1 LTEPLWGSIIDRNNN
16 GITPKEYIMA
26 NRDGDGFLIDMNEW
40 TPEVMMEMFE
50 TDGVE
55 VTDEKVAHINLARE
69 MYEESSM
76 VPRVK
81 DFGKALG
88 MDRKAKGL
96 YDEWKTGPMKQIAK
110 YGGLP
115 KPTGCV

>member
-1 LTEPLWGSIIDRNNN
+1 MSL
-16 GITPKEYIMA
+16 
-26 NRDGDGFLIDMNEW
+26 NRDGDGFLVNMNDW
-40 TPEVMMEMFE
+40 TPEVMMEMA
-50 TDGVE
+50 TADGVDLTE
-55 VTDEKVAHINLARE
+55 EMVGHINLARE
-69 MYEESSM
+69 MYDETSM
-76 VPRVK
+76 VPRIK

>member
-1 LTEPLWGSIIDRNNN
+1 MSI
-16 GITPKEYIMA
+16 E
-26 NRDGDGFLIDMNEW
+26 RDGDGFLLRMCDWNE
-40 TPEVMMEMFE
+40 TVMREMMEA
-50 TDGVE
+50 DGVDLTE
-55 VTDEKVAHINLARE
+55 EKVRHIELARD
-69 MYEESSM
+69 MYADTSM

>member
-1 LTEPLWGSIIDRNNN
+1 
-16 GITPKEYIMA
+16 M
-26 NRDGDGFLIDMNEW
+26 NRDGDGFLLNMNDW
-40 TPEVMMEMFE
+40 TLDVMFE
-50 TDGVE
+50 MALEDGVE
-55 VTDEKVAHINLARE
+55 MTDEKVRHIELARE
-69 MYEESSM
+69 MYEETSM

>member
-1 LTEPLWGSIIDRNNN
+1 MSI
-16 GITPKEYIMA
+16 E
-26 NRDGDGFLIDMNEW
+26 RDGDGFLIRMCDW
-40 TPEVMMEMFE
+40 TDEVMREMMEA
-50 TDGVE
+50 DGVE
-55 VTDEKVAHINLARE
+55 LTEEKVKHIELARE
-69 MYEESSM
+69 MYADTSM

-96 YDEWKTGPMKQIAK
+96 YEEWKTGPMKQIAK

>member
-1 LTEPLWGSIIDRNNN
+1 
-16 GITPKEYIMA
+16 MM
-26 NRDGDGFLIDMNEW
+26 NRDGDGFLVDMNEW
-40 TPEVMMEMFE
+40 TEAVMQEMAAD
-50 TDGVE
+50 DGVE
-55 VTDEKVAHINLARE
+55 LTEEMVGHIKLARE
-69 MYEESSM
+69 MYENDSM
-76 VPRVK
+76 VPRVR

-96 YDEWKTGPMKQIAK
+96 YDVWKSGPMKQIAK

>member
-1 LTEPLWGSIIDRNNN
+1 MSI
-16 GITPKEYIMA
+16 E
-26 NRDGDGFLIDMNEW
+26 RDGDGFLIRMCDW
-40 TPEVMMEMFE
+40 TPDVMEQMMKD
-50 TDGVE
+50 DGV
-55 VTDEKVAHINLARE
+55 VLTHEKKAHIELARE

-88 MDRKAKGL
+88 LDRKAKGL

>member
-1 LTEPLWGSIIDRNNN
+1 MSLE
-16 GITPKEYIMA
+16 
-26 NRDGDGFLIDMNEW
+26 RDGDGFLLAMSDW
-40 TPEVMMEMFE
+40 SVEVMHEMARE
-50 TDGVE
+50 
-55 VTDEKVAHINLARE
+55 DEKELTEEQVGHIMLARE
-69 MYEESSM
+69 MYEETSM

>member
-1 LTEPLWGSIIDRNNN
+1 MSLE
-16 GITPKEYIMA
+16 
-26 NRDGDGFLIDMNEW
+26 RDGDGFLIRMCDW
-40 TPEVMMEMFE
+40 TPEVMAEMMQS
-50 TDGVE
+50 DGVE
-55 VTDEKVAHINLARE
+55 LTEEKVKHIELARD
-69 MYEESSM
+69 MYADTSM

-96 YDEWKTGPMKQIAK
+96 YDAWKTGPMKQIAK

>member
-1 LTEPLWGSIIDRNNN
+1 MS
-16 GITPKEYIMA
+16 TPA
-26 NRDGDGFLIDMNEW
+26 RDGDGFLVDMGEW
-40 TPEVMMEMFE
+40 SEGVMHAMALEDHVHLDVEMIE
-50 TDGVE
+50 
-55 VTDEKVAHINLARE
+55 HIRLARF

-76 VPRVK
+76 VPRIK
-81 DFGKALG
+81 DFAKALG

-96 YDEWKTGPMKQIAK
+96 YDVWKSGPMKQIAK

>member
-1 LTEPLWGSIIDRNNN
+1 MEL
-16 GITPKEYIMA
+16 
-26 NRDGDGFLIDMNEW
+26 NRDGDGFLVDMNDW
-40 TPEVMMEMFE
+40 TPEVMNAMTEA
-50 TDGVE
+50 DGVE
-55 VTDEKVAHINLARE
+55 LTEEMVNHINLARE

-76 VPRVK
+76 VPRIK

-88 MDRKAKGL
+88 YDRKAKPL
-96 YDEWKTGPMKQIAK
+96 YDAWKSGPMKQIAK

>member
-1 LTEPLWGSIIDRNNN
+1 
-16 GITPKEYIMA
+16 M
-26 NRDGDGFLIDMNEW
+26 NRDGDGFLIDINDWSEDVMKEMMNE
-40 TPEVMMEMFE
+40 
-50 TDGVE
+50 DGVILS
-55 VTDEKVAHINLARE
+55 VEKKAHIMLARQ

-76 VPRVK
+76 VPRIK

-88 MDRKAKGL
+88 MDRKAQGL
-96 YDEWKTGPMKQIAK
+96 YDEWKSGPMKQIAK

>member
-1 LTEPLWGSIIDRNNN
+1 MELE
-16 GITPKEYIMA
+16 
-26 NRDGDGFLIDMNEW
+26 RDGDGFLINMNDW
-40 TPEVMMEMFE
+40 TPDVMNAMFE
-50 TDGVE
+50 ADGVE
-55 VTDEKVAHINLARE
+55 VSDEKVKHINLARE
-69 MYEESSM
+69 MYEETSM

>member
-1 LTEPLWGSIIDRNNN
+1 MSLE
-16 GITPKEYIMA
+16 
-26 NRDGDGFLIDMNEW
+26 RDGDGFLLSMSDW
-40 TPEVMMEMFE
+40 SVDVMHEMARE
-50 TDGVE
+50 DDKTLTEEQVS
-55 VTDEKVAHINLARE
+55 HIMLARE
-69 MYEESSM
+69 MYEETSM